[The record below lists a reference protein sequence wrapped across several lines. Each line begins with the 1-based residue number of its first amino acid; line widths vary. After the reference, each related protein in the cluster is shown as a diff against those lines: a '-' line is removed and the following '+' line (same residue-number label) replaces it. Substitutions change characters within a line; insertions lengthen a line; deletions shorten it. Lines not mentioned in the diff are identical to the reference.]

1 MEVENNMLDQP
12 GPWCIRLKSG
22 LVDNFLSTSNF
33 DLWYFCS
40 LLNYKDLKCRIQK
53 IWFLSVWRLEAKVLE
68 WLLRW
73 FIFAQSTLISFHTE
87 AFVKTEVGCTV
98 HQRNSCSVI
107 LMVQNG
113 TFHNTRGCYLIVPN
127 STRKYMYLFTQHS
140 FFLLQLIWC
149 NLTSFWA
156 KFWMWMNDQ

>member
-1 MEVENNMLDQP
+1 MHLGP
-12 GPWCIRLKSG
+12 GWSSRLC
-22 LVDNFLSTSNF
+22 LTSNF

-40 LLNYKDLKCRIQK
+40 LLNYKDLKYLIQN
-53 IWFLSVWRLEAKVLE
+53 IWLLSVWRLKAKVLA

-73 FIFAQSTLISFHTE
+73 FIFAESTLISFHTE

-98 HQRNSCSVI
+98 HQRNISSLT
-107 LMVQNG
+107 LMVQNDI
-113 TFHNTRGCYLIVPN
+113 FYNTRGSYLIVPN
-127 STRKYMYLFTQHS
+127 STMKYIYVFTQHS

-156 KFWMWMNDQ
+156 KF